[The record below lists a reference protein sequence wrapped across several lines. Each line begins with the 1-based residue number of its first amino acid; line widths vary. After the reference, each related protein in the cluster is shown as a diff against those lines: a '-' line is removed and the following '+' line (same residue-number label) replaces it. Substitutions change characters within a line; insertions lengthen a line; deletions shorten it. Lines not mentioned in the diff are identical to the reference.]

1 MSITLTVTPNSL
13 LSFLGFTNDQ
23 SGSTT
28 ITATTSYIFPF
39 DEYISI
45 WIENIGISS
54 QDSKKC
60 TYKIPMQPQTSNV
73 IFWTPNK
80 YNTQIVDNQNK
91 QFLFEKLNISILD
104 QYGNQLD
111 NNGKDWSMTIETDVT
126 GVCTR

>member
-1 MSITLTVTPNSL
+1 MATLTVPPQSL
-13 LSFLGFTNDQ
+13 LSFLGFTDGQ
-23 SGSTT
+23 TGSS
-28 ITATTSYIFPF
+28 IIATNSYIFPF

-54 QDSKKC
+54 HDIKKC

-91 QFLFEKLNISILD
+91 QFLFEKLNISVLD

>member
-1 MSITLTVTPNSL
+1 
-13 LSFLGFTNDQ
+13 
-23 SGSTT
+23 
-28 ITATTSYIFPF
+28 
-39 DEYISI
+39 
-45 WIENIGISS
+45 
-54 QDSKKC
+54 
-60 TYKIPMQPQTSNV
+60 MQPQTSNV

-91 QFLFEKLNISILD
+91 QFLFEKLNISVLD